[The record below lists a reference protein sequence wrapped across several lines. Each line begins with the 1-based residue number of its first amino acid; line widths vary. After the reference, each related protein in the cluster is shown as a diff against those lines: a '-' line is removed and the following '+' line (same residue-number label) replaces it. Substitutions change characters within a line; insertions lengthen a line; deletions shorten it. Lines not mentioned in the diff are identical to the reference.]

1 MDAEKIKKII
11 SEGENA
17 WVEFK
22 RCGNGIESD
31 VYETVC
37 AFANHF
43 GGIILCGV
51 LDDGRINGIPEKSV
65 ISLKKNFVS
74 VLSNPDLFFP
84 PLMIE
89 PESVEIDGKI
99 IFFIQVPSSSDLH
112 TYKKVIYD
120 RIFESD
126 VKVTATTKIAEMYI
140 RKQNIFTE
148 KKVFKY
154 ATINELESAA
164 IEKCRQLAVLKA
176 TICSCSLRRSI
187 FLISSLWK
195 ESKL

>member
-1 MDAEKIKKII
+1 M
-11 SEGENA
+11 
-17 WVEFK
+17 
-22 RCGNGIESD
+22 
-31 VYETVC
+31 
-37 AFANHF
+37 
-43 GGIILCGV
+43 
-51 LDDGRINGIPEKSV
+51 
-65 ISLKKNFVS
+65 
-74 VLSNPDLFFP
+74 
-84 PLMIE
+84 
-89 PESVEIDGKI
+89 
-99 IFFIQVPSSSDLH
+99 
-112 TYKKVIYD
+112 IYD

-176 TICSCSLRRSI
+176 KICSCSLRRSI